1 MSHGPSTFRVTDVK
15 RAVQG
20 CQSAGLTIGRV
31 EVDREGK
38 IVIVPGQSEAEPPTA
53 PAENANDEWTDWTP
67 TDDKTAA

>member
-15 RAVQG
+15 RAVQA

-38 IVIVPGQSEAEPPTA
+38 IVIVPGQSET
-53 PAENANDEWTDWTP
+53 NRRRRRQRMRRTSGR
-67 TDDKTAA
+67 